1 MDMNNEYQEW
11 VDAVEA
17 TAHEHKAH
25 LDAMDAAHV
34 AVAAL
39 EAWLELRDVL
49 GVDVKVVTDA
59 RNNHINA
66 VKHAAN
72 LALQLGYYKWSDLL

>member
-1 MDMNNEYQEW
+1 MDMNNAHQEW

-17 TAHEHKAH
+17 TAHERKAH
-25 LDAMDAAHV
+25 LDAMDAVYV

-39 EAWLELRDVL
+39 EAWLELRDVF
-49 GVDVKVVTDA
+49 GVDSKVVTDVQ
-59 RNNHINA
+59 NNYINA
-66 VKHAAN
+66 VKHASN

>member
-1 MDMNNEYQEW
+1 MNNAYQTW
-11 VDAVEA
+11 VNAVEA
-17 TAHEHKAH
+17 TSHERKAH
-25 LDAMDAAHV
+25 LDAMDAAYV

-49 GVDVKVVTDA
+49 GIDLKVITDA
-59 RNNHINA
+59 HDKYINA